1 MKDDT
6 QFPLMKRRDLFAATA
21 AVASAS
27 LFESSAQA
35 KDLDEAAAEVKGRA
49 RTMDVRGRDGMYV
62 RMPSLDME
70 SKGNFLAGL
79 YVWRLQTLEKT
90 AAVRIDQILEENGID
105 KQEDMPWE
113 DAVALVEGDPIVAMT
128 GRARHSHQKL
138 KYAMLHREYHKREEE
153 FLDEMVRADKLGPGT
168 LELNPTMHI
177 PKYTTHEIHSMIGGY
192 VGDPF
197 AGHYYHAGTDL
208 GAYVDTNFQDGVHMR
223 MADAAVIPEDG
234 NVRRILDQGTSIGQ
248 FATSMK
254 RRFPDAEVWGVDI
267 GGPMV
272 RYAHMK
278 AVDMGVPV
286 HFAQRLCEDTG
297 FPDNHFDVVT
307 SNLLFHEVTKK
318 ASRDIIQ
325 ETYRVLRP
333 GGVFSPTDA
342 NDPLETAH
350 AKFTFWYNYRWN
362 HEDWFLDWMEVDFV
376 GEMRRA
382 GFKVVEVAKRRGL
395 VPRFVG
401 IKV

>member
-1 MKDDT
+1 MT
-6 QFPLMKRRDLFAATA
+6 EETLFPLMKRRDLFAATA
-21 AVASAS
+21 AVASGA
-27 LFESSAQA
+27 LLKSSAEA
-35 KDLDEAAAEVKGRA
+35 KELSEAVAEVHQGA
-49 RTMDVRGRDGMYV
+49 RTMDVRGRDGIYV
-62 RMPSLDME
+62 RMPRLDME

-79 YVWRLQTLEKT
+79 YVWRLHTLEKT
-90 AAVRIDQILEENGID
+90 AAVRIEQILKENGIGPD
-105 KQEDMPWE
+105 EDMPWE
-113 DAVALVEGDPIVAMT
+113 EAVALLEKDPIVAMT

-138 KYAMLHREYHKREEE
+138 KYAMLHREYHKLEDE
-153 FLDEMVRADKLGPGT
+153 FLAEMVRADKMGPGS
-168 LELNPTMHI
+168 LELNPSMHI

-197 AGHYYHAGTDL
+197 AGHMYHAGTDL

-223 MADAAVIPEDG
+223 MAEAAAAPEDG
-234 NVRRILDQGTSIGQ
+234 KVRRILDTGTSIGQ

-254 RRFPDAEVWGVDI
+254 RRYPDAEVWGIDI

-278 AVDMGVPV
+278 AVDMGVEV
-286 HFAQRLCEDTG
+286 NFAQRLCEDTG
-297 FPDNHFDVVT
+297 FPDNHFDIVT
-307 SNLLFHEVTKK
+307 SNLLFHEVTKQ
-318 ASRDIIQ
+318 ASTDIIR

-342 NDPLETAH
+342 NDPLATAH
-350 AKFTFWYNYRWN
+350 AKFTWWYNYRWN
-362 HEDWFLDWMEVDFV
+362 HEDWFLDWMEVDFP

-401 IKV
+401 IKT